1 MNPPL
6 IYVADNRNTDNIRYL
21 NTLTFLANITTYFQT
36 FPPVKKPP
44 TPSLFFIDLQGKQRK
59 TTTSST
65 HIRSEAEP
73 ALLGFVPNCSR
84 VFLPASPLPHLCYP
98 SSGPL
103 TVT

>member
-1 MNPPL
+1 MHPL
-6 IYVADNRNTDNIRYL
+6 SIYVADNRNTDNIRYL
-21 NTLTFLANITTYFQT
+21 DTLTFLANITTYFQT
-36 FPPVKKPP
+36 SPPVKNHRPQVY
-44 TPSLFFIDLQGKQRK
+44 FFIDLQGKQRK

-73 ALLGFVPNCSR
+73 ALLRFIPNCSR

-103 TVT
+103 TIT